1 MLRGTRR
8 TAVLAVALG
17 LLATPGS
24 SSAGPRGAVGPAS
37 ALQSALV
44 RQVNAFR
51 SAHGLPRLRE
61 SRALDAAAS
70 AHSSQM
76 ARLGF
81 FSHSSANG
89 RSFSQ
94 RIAAYYPARGFRRW
108 SAGENLVYGSPDLV
122 AVQALK
128 LWLGSPPHKAN
139 LLDPRWREVGLVAV
153 HSPSAPGVYH
163 GAPTTVITADFGSR
177 TR

>member
-8 TAVLAVALG
+8 AAVLAVALG

-108 SAGENLVYGSPDLV
+108 SAGENLVYGSPHLP
-122 AVQALK
+122 ARQARK
-128 LWLGSPPHKAN
+128 LGLPRPPPQGN
-139 LLDPRWREVGLVAV
+139 PPQPPRRQGG
-153 HSPSAPGVYH
+153 PGA
-163 GAPTTVITADFGSR
+163 GES
-177 TR
+177 

>member
-1 MLRGTRR
+1 MLPGTRR

-37 ALQSALV
+37 APQSALV

-61 SRALDAAAS
+61 SRALGAAAS

-81 FSHSSANG
+81 FSHRSAHG
-89 RSFSQ
+89 PSFSPP
-94 RIAAYYPARGFRRW
+94 IAPCAPAPGSRRRA
-108 SAGENLVYGSPDLV
+108 AGENLVNGPPDLV
-122 AVQALK
+122 AVRPLK
-128 LWLGSPPHKAN
+128 LWLASPPHKAK
-139 LLDPRWREVGLVAV
+139 LLGPRW
-153 HSPSAPGVYH
+153 S
-163 GAPTTVITADFGSR
+163 
-177 TR
+177 

>member
-24 SSAGPRGAVGPAS
+24 SSAGPRGAVSPAG

-51 SAHGLPRLRE
+51 SAHGLARLRE

-108 SAGENLVYGSPDLV
+108 AAGENLVYGSPDLV

-128 LWLGSPPHKAN
+128 LWLAGPPQQGPPPPPA
-139 LLDPRWREVGLVAV
+139 PRGGPRGGG
-153 HSPSAPGVYH
+153 HSP
-163 GAPTTVITADFGSR
+163 
-177 TR
+177 